1 MNKVKSFDIP
11 KQLVFKAYQKVAQ
24 NKGSAGVDDISLQD
38 FAKNLKDNLYKLWNR
53 MSSGSYFPSPV
64 KTVLIPKKDGGQ
76 RPLGIPTVTDRIA
89 QTVVALALE
98 SELEPHFDEDS
109 YGYRP
114 RKSALDAIGKARQ
127 RCWKYQWVV
136 DLDIKGFF
144 DNLNHELLLRAVEK
158 HCSSSWVLFYVK
170 RWLKANVAQVD
181 GTLVSRE
188 KGTPQGGVISP
199 LLANLFLHYAFD
211 KWMRKNN
218 PSFPFERYA
227 DDIVVHCK
235 SKQQAE
241 FIKQAIEQRLAECK
255 LSLNQQK
262 TQIVY
267 CGASKRREDSTVR
280 KFNFLGYTFRPRK
293 TRTQQGKYFVGFLPA
308 ISNEAKR
315 SIRQTIRRWR
325 MHRWMGESIETLAKR
340 INPYIRGWINYYGKF
355 YRSEIM
361 PPLEQVEI
369 YLKRWVQN
377 KFRKKTGLLGIMEA
391 LKYIGR
397 VRRYRPY
404 LFEHW
409 RCGLGSPIV

>member
-1 MNKVKSFDIP
+1 
-11 KQLVFKAYQKVAQ
+11 
-24 NKGSAGVDDISLQD
+24 
-38 FAKNLKDNLYKLWNR
+38 
-53 MSSGSYFPSPV
+53 MS
-64 KTVLIPKKDGGQ
+64 
-76 RPLGIPTVTDRIA
+76 
-89 QTVVALALE
+89 
-98 SELEPHFDEDS
+98 HFDEDS

-114 RKSALDAIGKARQ
+114 KKSALDAIGKARQ

-144 DNLNHELLLRAVEK
+144 DNLDHELFVDAVEK
-158 HCSSSWVLFYVK
+158 HCSLMGTVLRE

-267 CGASKRREDSTVR
+267 CGASKRREDSTGR

-293 TRTQQGKYFVGFLPA
+293 TRTQQGEYFVGFLPA

-315 SIRQTIRRWR
+315 GIRQTIKRWR

-397 VRRYRPY
+397 VRRYQPY

-409 RCGLGSPIV
+409 RYGLGSPIV